1 MGSAHP
7 HGVSTAPTPHP
18 TLSKEP
24 PQESTL
30 STAPELLFLLDCKA
44 GAQGRE
50 DGGMT
55 CPDGPSEQVSQ
66 WSWDE
71 GPSLEPSSSVGLPAL
86 LPIHPIHT
94 GALLNRRAVCDSTHI

>member
-30 STAPELLFLLDCKA
+30 STAPELLFLLNHKA
-44 GAQGRE
+44 GAQG
-50 DGGMT
+50 MIY
-55 CPDGPSEQVSQ
+55 PDGTSEQVSQ
-66 WSWDE
+66 WSRDE

-86 LPIHPIHT
+86 LPTQPIHT
-94 GALLNRRAVCDSTHI
+94 GALLNRGAVCDSTHI